1 MLMVTVKLRYI
12 KELVHY
18 LLQINKPY
26 KTKKQANIINVKY
39 KHPAIDINIQYV
51 PFAPMLNII

>member
-18 LLQINKPY
+18 LLQNNKPY
-26 KTKKQANIINVKY
+26 KTKKQANKYINKFYVQ
-39 KHPAIDINIQYV
+39 DIKTQYIG
-51 PFAPMLNII
+51 FKDI